1 MDVLC
6 LVDLVSPNFHFTGLC
21 RFNEDSSSKK
31 SMLSHYD
38 DPTEHEVNMLF
49 SFICLHFLN
58 ICVIVLSF
66 TYQGVTLDEGGRFT
80 GEAEKKLEEVIYLLP
95 HKP

>member
-38 DPTEHEVNMLF
+38 DPMEDEVNMLF
-49 SFICLHFLN
+49 SFSCLHFLN
-58 ICVIVLSF
+58 ISVIVLSL
-66 TYQGVTLDEGGRFT
+66 TY
-80 GEAEKKLEEVIYLLP
+80 
-95 HKP
+95 

>member
-1 MDVLC
+1 M
-6 LVDLVSPNFHFTGLC
+6 
-21 RFNEDSSSKK
+21 ED
-31 SMLSHYD
+31 
-38 DPTEHEVNMLF
+38 EVNMLF
-49 SFICLHFLN
+49 SFSCLHFLN